1 MNWFEAIILGLAQGL
16 TEFLPI
22 SSSGHLEIAKSL
34 FGIDTESGLYF
45 TVTVHGATVLSTIV
59 VFRKEIMELLKGS
72 MEFRLNNE
80 INYILKIIVSMI
92 PVGLAGLLFKKR
104 IEGLFSGNI
113 TFVGF
118 MLLITAFLLLMGHIA
133 KKNNRN
139 IGYFDAFIIGI
150 AQALAVI
157 PGISRSGATIATGLM
172 LGNKKEELARFSFL
186 MVLVPIIGANIIEV
200 LSGDAPTGDS
210 GLTILLTGFV
220 TAFISGYIA
229 CKWMITLV
237 KKSKLFWFALYCLV
251 IGLICILA

>member
-1 MNWFEAIILGLAQGL
+1 
-16 TEFLPI
+16 
-22 SSSGHLEIAKSL
+22 
-34 FGIDTESGLYF
+34 
-45 TVTVHGATVLSTIV
+45 
-59 VFRKEIMELLKGS
+59 
-72 MEFRLNNE
+72 
-80 INYILKIIVSMI
+80 
-92 PVGLAGLLFKKR
+92 
-104 IEGLFSGNI
+104 
-113 TFVGF
+113 
-118 MLLITAFLLLMGHIA
+118 
-133 KKNNRN
+133 
-139 IGYFDAFIIGI
+139 
-150 AQALAVI
+150 VI